1 MFADKVGQVRVRANF
16 AGAVEL
22 LVHAGDQV
30 ERGQGLVVV
39 EGDRELER
47 LAARARARVVEV
59 CVEDGAEVE
68 AAALLLILQELAPAQ
83 GE

>member
-1 MFADKVGQVRVRANF
+1 MFADKVGQVRVRSNF

-22 LVHAGDQV
+22 LVRVGEQV

-47 LAARARARVVEV
+47 LSARQRSRVVEV
-59 CVEDGAEVE
+59 CVADGAEVE
-68 AAALLLILQELAPAQ
+68 AAALLLVLLELP
-83 GE
+83 EP